1 MGGDADVPDSR
12 GDSAPLREYELLVC
26 VCGGI
31 AAYKTAEVVS
41 TLVQEG
47 CGVSVAMTR
56 NATRFVGEI
65 TFQALSGRAVFSDPW
80 KTGTPDEIT
89 HLKLSGTADLIL
101 IAPATANM
109 LGKLANGIA
118 DDGVSSLLIGA
129 DCPVILAPAMN
140 ARMWKHPAVVRNVT
154 FLREAGFVLVGPSE
168 GWLACRE
175 TGPGRMSEPEE
186 LIATVREQLL
196 SQVPKRRRGH

>member
-1 MGGDADVPDSR
+1 MGGDAAAPASS
-12 GDSAPLREYELLVC
+12 GDSARLVDYELLIC

-41 TLVQEG
+41 ALVQEG

-65 TFQALSGRAVFSDPW
+65 TFQALSGRTVFGAPW
-80 KTGTPDEIT
+80 KTGIQADIA
-89 HLKLSGTADLIL
+89 HLKLSQTADLIL
-101 IAPATANM
+101 VAPATANM
-109 LGKLANGIA
+109 LGKLANGMA

-129 DCPVILAPAMN
+129 DCPVVLAPAMN
-140 ARMWKHPAVVRNVT
+140 ARMWKHPAVVRNAT
-154 FLREAGFVLVGPSE
+154 FLREAGFVLVGPGA

-175 TGPGRMSEPEE
+175 IGPGRMSEPEE
-186 LIATVREQLL
+186 LIAAVREQLL
-196 SQVPKRRRGH
+196 SRAPKRRGER

>member
-1 MGGDADVPDSR
+1 MGGDAAAPASC
-12 GDSAPLREYELLVC
+12 GDSARLVDYELLIC
-26 VCGGI
+26 VCGSI

-41 TLVQEG
+41 ALVQEG

-65 TFQALSGRAVFSDPW
+65 TFQALSGRTVFTDPW
-80 KTGTPDEIT
+80 KTGTQADIA
-89 HLKLSGTADLIL
+89 HLKLSNTADLIL
-101 IAPATANM
+101 VAPATANM

-129 DCPVILAPAMN
+129 DCPVVLAPAMN
-140 ARMWKHPAVVRNVT
+140 ARMWKHPAVVRNAT
-154 FLREAGFVLVGPSE
+154 FLREAGFAFVGPGA

-186 LIATVREQLL
+186 LIAAVREQLL
-196 SQVPKRRRGH
+196 SRAPKRRGER